1 MQQPDEARPDA
12 KPAAATQA
20 RLAAEAAFTTTPVM
34 VSSLPVVVVKRR
46 KATIDDGVG
55 DGSHGWTEESSA
67 ARSPRIHRIGSNP
80 GGVPGEEATEPDA
93 NTTDVR
99 DASPVPDDG
108 PPAGARRRRR
118 QKKHGDVTII
128 RPERPCTSKL
138 AGFRREAMERYE
150 RLMAEIRDLDH
161 QAEAV
166 RKVES
171 AEVVRWIRKA
181 IVDYGLDAEDL
192 GL

>member
-1 MQQPDEARPDA
+1 
-12 KPAAATQA
+12 
-20 RLAAEAAFTTTPVM
+20 
-34 VSSLPVVVVKRR
+34 
-46 KATIDDGVG
+46 
-55 DGSHGWTEESSA
+55 
-67 ARSPRIHRIGSNP
+67 
-80 GGVPGEEATEPDA
+80 
-93 NTTDVR
+93 
-99 DASPVPDDG
+99 
-108 PPAGARRRRR
+108 
-118 QKKHGDVTII
+118 
-128 RPERPCTSKL
+128 
-138 AGFRREAMERYE
+138 MERYE